1 MIDPLDNWIYP
12 VFEHNTMRW
21 NVTITEHML
30 EFAASQSLESHCKL
44 AIQEMKPKIGNKP
57 AICFSGGI
65 DSQTVV
71 DSFLLA
77 GEIPE
82 VTILRF
88 EDDLNSHDVDHALAF
103 CETRK
108 ITPTLVNI
116 DIIRFLNNELYEF
129 AISNK
134 ISSPQFATHLYFA
147 SKLKEQ
153 GFTSAIFGGNCLFQ
167 FDDGDWYTPTKE
179 ETDWYKYSKN
189 IDFPIIGSF
198 WSQDWRLSLFA
209 TLSMPLGKKDIA
221 EYNYQ
226 VKIDGYKNMG
236 YDVIPQTQ
244 KYNGF
249 ENVKKYYQ
257 DMTGDGWT
265 FENEF
270 RVKLQQKI
278 GKPQVEPLKISP
290 EIQQRI
296 NSLKIK

>member
-12 VFEHNTMRW
+12 VFEKNKMRW
-21 NVTITEHML
+21 NVTITENML
-30 EFAASQSLESHCKL
+30 EIARSYGLKEHCQL
-44 AIQEMKPKIGNKP
+44 AIQTMKKHIGGKP

-77 GEIPE
+77 GETPNI
-82 VTILRF
+82 TILRF
-88 EDDLNSHDVDHALAF
+88 EDELNSHDVTDALSF

-108 ITPTLVNI
+108 IKPEIFDI
-116 DIIRFLNNELYEF
+116 DIIRFLNNRLYDF
-129 AISNK
+129 AVSNQ

-147 SKLKEQ
+147 GKLKES
-153 GFTSAIFGGNCLFQ
+153 GYTSAIFGGNSLFQ
-167 FDDGDWYTPTKE
+167 YDDGDWYTPTKE
-179 ETDWYKYSKN
+179 ETDWYKYAEN
-189 IDFPIIGSF
+189 INFPIIGSF
-198 WSQDWRLSLFA
+198 WSQDWRLSLFS
-209 TLSMPLGKKDIA
+209 TLCMPLGKKDMR

-226 VKIDGYKNMG
+226 AKIDGYRNMG
-236 YDVIPQTQ
+236 FEVIPQQQ

-249 ENVKKYYQ
+249 EEVKRYYEE
-257 DMTGDGWT
+257 MTGDGWT

-270 RVKLQQKI
+270 RVKLQQKLGNPVI
-278 GKPQVEPLKISP
+278 EPIKIST